1 MIKSLLYMA
10 PIALVGLV
18 ATEASAAPTAWSG
31 SMGRNITATAP
42 EGTGVPPVLVCQR
55 GAEAVA
61 AAVLALA
68 AAVLGLAAVVLG
80 LAAVVLALVAVPGPV
95 PAEATS
101 VAPMRTAAT
110 STAPM

>member
-18 ATEASAAPTAWSG
+18 ATEASAATAAWSG

-68 AAVLGLAAVVLG
+68 AAVLGLAAVVL
-80 LAAVVLALVAVPGPV
+80 ALVAVPGPV